1 MKLLKTR
8 ILAAALAATLA
19 AAGCGNRQSDAS
31 PNASDSPAPATA
43 DFQQPAS
50 ALEPSLATT
59 ATDGAATNAATPAGE
74 FFTKSMAGPFAASDA
89 GPKENY
95 DRALIAFQI
104 GDYARA
110 ARELQDLA
118 GNSKL
123 TSPQKEAVQNLL
135 MQTLKLAPDLT
146 ATNRPPLPQ
155 LPGR

>member
-1 MKLLKTR
+1 MKLLQTR

-19 AAGCGNRQSDAS
+19 AAGCGKRQSDAP
-31 PNASDSPAPATA
+31 PNTSDSPALATA
-43 DFQQPAS
+43 DLQQSAS
-50 ALEPSLATT
+50 ALEPSLGAM
-59 ATDGAATNAATPAGE
+59 AIDGAATNAATPSGE
-74 FFTKSMAGPFAASDA
+74 FMTTSMAGPFAASDT
-89 GPKENY
+89 GSKETY

-123 TSPQKEAVQNLL
+123 TSTQKEAVQNLL

-146 ATNRPPLPQ
+146 ATNKPPH